1 MTAFFEC
8 GPFSARDGEGRQ
20 LFEDVSL
27 SLSDAQCVAIEGP
40 SGGGKSTLL
49 RHLTGLAWAPDAGRR
64 LDGVDYP
71 CGQLPVWRS
80 QITLVAQDAPMI
92 AGSIRDNLS
101 FPFAQRVGKNREFEE
116 GEADRLLE
124 SVGLE
129 RLPLDREIR
138 TLSGGERHRVALVRG
153 LLWDPPV
160 LVTDETLS
168 GLDPDAVAAS
178 FDLLLAC
185 ARRPGR
191 LVICVFHDPELNA
204 RADRHFRLADGR
216 LEEVR

>member
-8 GPFSARDGEGRQ
+8 GPFSARDGEGRR

-27 SLSDAQCVAIEGP
+27 SLSDCQCVAIEGP

-49 RHLTGLAWAPDAGRR
+49 RHVTGLAWSPDAGRQ
-64 LDGVDYP
+64 LDRVDYP
-71 CGQLPVWRS
+71 CGQLPLWRS
-80 QITLVAQDAPMI
+80 QVTLVAQDAPMI

-101 FPFAQRVGKNREFEE
+101 FPFAQRAGKGRVFEE
-116 GEADRLLE
+116 SEANRLLA
-124 SVGLE
+124 SVGLG

-153 LLWDPPV
+153 LMWDPPV
-160 LVTDETLS
+160 LATDETMS
-168 GLDPDAVAAS
+168 ALDPEAVTAA
-178 FDLLLAC
+178 FELLLAF

-191 LVICVFHDPELNA
+191 LVICVFHDPALNA
-204 RADRHFRLADGR
+204 RADRHLRLAHGT
-216 LEEVR
+216 LEEIR

>member
-8 GPFSARDGEGRQ
+8 GPFSATDGEGRV

-27 SLSDAQCVAIEGP
+27 SLSDGGCVAIEGP

-49 RHLTGLAWAPDAGRR
+49 RYLTGLAWSPDAGRR

-80 QITLVAQDAPMI
+80 QVTLVAQDAPMV
-92 AGSIRDNLS
+92 AGTVGDNLS
-101 FPFAQRVGKNREFEE
+101 FPFTQRASKGRQFDPEQAA
-116 GEADRLLE
+116 GLLE
-124 SVGLE
+124 SVGLG

-138 TLSGGERHRVALVRG
+138 TLSGGERHRIALVRG

-160 LVTDETLS
+160 LVADETLS
-168 GLDPDAVAAS
+168 GLDPDAVSAS
-178 FDLLLAC
+178 FELMLTF

-204 RADRHFRLADGR
+204 RADRHLRLANGR
-216 LEEVR
+216 LEEVS